1 MPVSISK
8 HLFIPAIAH
17 MAQQTDGSEHCTEL
31 CRVAPLQHAEID
43 GPFPWRI
50 PTGDSQDGFHQLIL
64 IRETLKR
71 K

>member
-1 MPVSISK
+1 
-8 HLFIPAIAH
+8 
-17 MAQQTDGSEHCTEL
+17 
-31 CRVAPLQHAEID
+31 LQHAEID